1 MVDICSLT
9 ILYTEQLPQHD
20 YIQLK
25 LSDQKIRTFQLMI
38 DVWFVGIY
46 LNKWFPSKFK
56 FDFLLNN
63 KKALRFCCKCLFFKK
78 CDRNY
83 KKPFIIQYTLKKSV
97 CRHCQHHHINI
108 SSQSLVKYLKCVTV
122 KLLQKKGD
130 IIFVLVC
137 FLAFNYLILLQRLL
151 YIFTRHIKTMKFYK

>member
-108 SSQSLVKYLKCVTV
+108 SSQSLLKYLKCVTV
-122 KLLQKKGD
+122 KLLQKKKKSRQNFCSRLFSG
-130 IIFVLVC
+130 
-137 FLAFNYLILLQRLL
+137 LQLSNPIATFIV
-151 YIFTRHIKTMKFYK
+151 YIYTSY